1 MKDEQKTM
9 EWEAIPGVVKGK
21 LGLLNPSTMTLFRTR
36 VPGGWILCIDTFGA
50 TFYPDPGHKW
60 DGNSLPSDSVSW

>member
-1 MKDEQKTM
+1 MTDEPRKL
-9 EWEAIPGVVKGK
+9 EWEVIAGSVKGRV
-21 LGLLNPSTMTLFRTR
+21 GLLTAGTITLYRTK

-60 DGNSLPSDSVSW
+60 DGNSLPSDAISW